1 MVATWRLKLGRLCSR
16 TRAWSV
22 SGGHHLATLSSPPSV
37 FLPTPPHN
45 VPTYRQPP
53 FQCCIDEF
61 DKIGCDHH
69 CLLEAMEQQQVSIA
83 KSGVVASLSAR
94 CSVIAAANP
103 VGGHYDSGRT
113 ISENLKV
120 G

>member
-1 MVATWRLKLGRLCSR
+1 
-16 TRAWSV
+16 
-22 SGGHHLATLSSPPSV
+22 
-37 FLPTPPHN
+37 
-45 VPTYRQPP
+45 
-53 FQCCIDEF
+53 
-61 DKIGCDHH
+61 
-69 CLLEAMEQQQVSIA
+69 MEQQQVSIA

>member
-1 MVATWRLKLGRLCSR
+1 
-16 TRAWSV
+16 
-22 SGGHHLATLSSPPSV
+22 
-37 FLPTPPHN
+37 
-45 VPTYRQPP
+45 
-53 FQCCIDEF
+53 
-61 DKIGCDHH
+61 
-69 CLLEAMEQQQVSIA
+69 MEQQQVSIA

-120 G
+120 GWRGGGLLRLSANFTPVPLHRRLR

>member
-1 MVATWRLKLGRLCSR
+1 
-16 TRAWSV
+16 
-22 SGGHHLATLSSPPSV
+22 
-37 FLPTPPHN
+37 
-45 VPTYRQPP
+45 
-53 FQCCIDEF
+53 
-61 DKIGCDHH
+61 
-69 CLLEAMEQQQVSIA
+69 MEQQQVSIA

-120 G
+120 MWGHFWLHSLQQSSPPAHDSRS

>member
-1 MVATWRLKLGRLCSR
+1 
-16 TRAWSV
+16 
-22 SGGHHLATLSSPPSV
+22 
-37 FLPTPPHN
+37 
-45 VPTYRQPP
+45 
-53 FQCCIDEF
+53 
-61 DKIGCDHH
+61 
-69 CLLEAMEQQQVSIA
+69 MEQQQVSIA

-120 G
+120 RRSHQQFAPTLPSNPSTRAHHSRLGKPSEDTSTTSNPWDPVPLP

>member
-1 MVATWRLKLGRLCSR
+1 
-16 TRAWSV
+16 
-22 SGGHHLATLSSPPSV
+22 
-37 FLPTPPHN
+37 
-45 VPTYRQPP
+45 
-53 FQCCIDEF
+53 
-61 DKIGCDHH
+61 
-69 CLLEAMEQQQVSIA
+69 MEQQQVSIA

-120 G
+120 MWGHFWLHSLQQSSTPGHDSRSW